1 MTGKLTLWTTTLHSN
16 GKLVGTCMEKD
27 DIDSTKAVKTETVY
41 SEAVHSSNLRC
52 CFCFELSL
60 KIGRLHTVGM
70 AGFFKIVSLF
80 LQKHFQ
86 TGSRL
91 LLAFTARFKL
101 SSCNML
107 KASLRAGGKA
117 VFII

>member
-16 GKLVGTCMEKD
+16 GKLVGTCMKKD

-52 CFCFELSL
+52 CFCFQLSER
-60 KIGRLHTVGM
+60 IGRLHTEWRFSFENIV
-70 AGFFKIVSLF
+70 AFFF
-80 LQKHFQ
+80 NFQ
-86 TGSRL
+86 TRSRL
-91 LLAFTARFKL
+91 LLAFTARSKL
-101 SSCNML
+101 SSYNVL
-107 KASLRAGGKA
+107 KASLGARRKA